1 MQLTDTGFSS
11 VFKNLMR
18 KSVDK
23 IIAKVQ
29 QALGTSDVHQMGE
42 CNENIENL
50 LKIIEKRHK
59 TIEKTHTSSA
69 SYSLFFSDLPWGS
82 REGRTS
88 PQSEGKPRSTVSGP
102 RSGLSVRTP
111 MRTVRPGAPSRF

>member
-69 SYSLFFSDLPWGS
+69 SYSLFFQICLGALE
-82 REGRTS
+82 R
-88 PQSEGKPRSTVSGP
+88 
-102 RSGLSVRTP
+102 
-111 MRTVRPGAPSRF
+111 GAPLHSQKANPAALCRDPAQD